1 MNVKSIIL
9 AFLIVT
15 CPTATI
21 NARTMEVKGTVTD
34 TQGRPLLGIVISDG
48 YSCVQTDSKGHYRF
62 TRHEAA
68 YYVHYSIPAEYEVPL
83 RYGTPTFFKKLD
95 RDSVYNFVLIPKK
108 KGADKEFSIFFMA
121 DPQCQNIRHVRR
133 FHCET
138 VADIKKFAKKTR
150 TPNYGITLGD
160 IGYTEG
166 EFNTTYILPLMKEE
180 MREENIGMP
189 VFQTNGN
196 HDQLYNGLALDEQ
209 NPNAMIRFKRMF
221 EDLFGPINYSW
232 NRGSAHIISMDNVMY
247 DVLNTASKYHGE
259 LSEEQINWLRKDLSF
274 VPKDKLIIFC
284 CHIPVYSMKNKKAL
298 LALLAGF
305 ENRVIFSGHIHTN
318 TFYRHEDGT
327 KEYNLA
333 AASGCWWWSRCN
345 GDGTP
350 NGYKVVTVSGNKI
363 INQFWKSTGFD
374 KNFQIRMYHGNS
386 RFGGPYEECQLPF
399 GKDIVL
405 ANVFAWDEEWK
416 VEVYENNQYKG
427 MMDRMTPTHKEDQ
440 HPSLKSSKDWW
451 AIGYNTGVVGRGHI
465 GTSNRNSYINSCT
478 HMFMY
483 KMSDPHAKIRIVATD
498 PYGNK
503 YQQTNFIDTDAF
515 QPGNTVYADDTPPV
529 YPDDPVWK

>member
-1 MNVKSIIL
+1 MNIKTIFYTL
-9 AFLIVT
+9 FWAT
-15 CPTATI
+15 CI
-21 NARTMEVKGTVTD
+21 SQSLSARTLKVMGTVTD
-34 TQGRPLLGIVISDG
+34 THGTPLQGIVVSDG
-48 YSCVQTDSKGHYRF
+48 YSCVQTDIHGRYNF

-83 RYGTPTFFKKLD
+83 RYGIPTFYKKLD
-95 RDSVYNFVLIPKK
+95 RDSIYNFVLIPKK
-108 KGADKEFSIFFMA
+108 GGADKAFSIFFMA

-138 VADIKKFAKKTR
+138 VADIKKFAKKTK

-166 EFNTTYILPLMKEE
+166 EFNTTYILPFMKEE
-180 MREENIGMP
+180 MEADNIGMP

-196 HDQLYNGLALDEQ
+196 HDQIYNGLALNEQ
-209 NPNAMIRFKRMF
+209 NPSAMVRFKRMF
-221 EDLFGPINYSW
+221 EDIFGPINYSW
-232 NRGSAHIISMDNVMY
+232 NRGDAHIISMDNVMY

-259 LSEEQINWLRKDLSF
+259 FTAEQLEWLKKDLSF

-284 CHIPVYSMKNKKAL
+284 CHIPVYNTKNKEAVLNL
-298 LALLAGF
+298 LGQF
-305 ENRVIFSGHIHTN
+305 ENRVIYTGHIHTSTYHMHQN
-318 TFYRHEDGT
+318 GT

-350 NGYKVVTVSGNKI
+350 NGYKVVKVAGNKI
-363 INQFWKSTGFD
+363 INQLWKSTGFD
-374 KNFQIRMYHGNS
+374 QKFQIRLYRGNS

-399 GKDIVL
+399 SKDIVL
-405 ANVFAWDEEWK
+405 ANVFAWDEHWK
-416 VEVYENNQYKG
+416 VEVYEDNQYKG
-427 MMDRMTPTHKEDQ
+427 ELKRMPATHKEDQ
-440 HPSLKSSKDWW
+440 HPSLTSSKDWW
-451 AIGYNTGVVGRGHI
+451 AIGFNTGVIGRGHI
-465 GTSNRNSYINSCT
+465 GTSNRNSYINTCN

-483 KMSDPHAKIRIVATD
+483 KMSNPNAKIKVIATD

-503 YQQTNFIDTDAF
+503 YEQSKFVDTDAF
-515 QPGNTVYADDTPPV
+515 RPGNTVYVDDTPPA
-529 YPDDPVWK
+529 YPEDPVWK